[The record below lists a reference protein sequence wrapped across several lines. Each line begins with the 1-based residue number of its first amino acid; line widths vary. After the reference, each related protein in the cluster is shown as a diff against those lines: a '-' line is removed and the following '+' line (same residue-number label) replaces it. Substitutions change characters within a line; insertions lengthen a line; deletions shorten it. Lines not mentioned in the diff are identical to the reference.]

1 MITSPLIIKIR
12 TCCGFTLVEVLLA
25 LVILSIGVSSMM
37 IAMSQ
42 ALSVVRTAR
51 NREIAQNLLRRI
63 DLDFPIEK
71 IDYEERIESGEFDD
85 PEGYYWTREILLSTR
100 KKDGLFLTRTRIEWS
115 EQCDAF
121 EEVQLYTYAPEAE
134 SITSEYV
141 NGVTSHTQSKA
152 GFTLL
157 ELIVAITILTVAMS
171 IAFQA
176 FSSTLQKE
184 AVKLLKAFIMVTL
197 QAPVRISS

>member
-1 MITSPLIIKIR
+1 MKTSPLIKKKR
-12 TCCGFTLVEVLLA
+12 TCCGLTLVEVLLA

-85 PEGYYWTREILLSTR
+85 PEGYYWTREILLIDEEER
-100 KKDGLFLTRTRIEWS
+100 PGLFLTRTRIEWS
-115 EQCDAF
+115 ERGRDAF
-121 EEVQLYTYAPEAE
+121 EEVQLSLAHLKLKA
-134 SITSEYV
+134 SRVRYV
-141 NGVTSHTQSKA
+141 NGVTSHTLPIKS
-152 GFTLL
+152 
-157 ELIVAITILTVAMS
+157 
-171 IAFQA
+171 
-176 FSSTLQKE
+176 
-184 AVKLLKAFIMVTL
+184 
-197 QAPVRISS
+197 RIYTP

>member
-1 MITSPLIIKIR
+1 MKTSPLIKKKH
-12 TCCGFTLVEVLLA
+12 TCCGLTLVEVLLA

-85 PEGYYWTREILLSTR
+85 PEGYYWTREILLIDEEER
-100 KKDGLFLTRTRIEWS
+100 PGLFLTRTRIEWS
-115 EQCDAF
+115 DRGRDAF

-134 SITSEYV
+134 SITSE
-141 NGVTSHTQSKA
+141 
-152 GFTLL
+152 
-157 ELIVAITILTVAMS
+157 I
-171 IAFQA
+171 
-176 FSSTLQKE
+176 
-184 AVKLLKAFIMVTL
+184 
-197 QAPVRISS
+197 R

>member
-1 MITSPLIIKIR
+1 MKTSPLIKKKR
-12 TCCGFTLVEVLLA
+12 TCCGLTLIEVLLA

-85 PEGYYWTREILLSTR
+85 PEGYYWTREILLIDEEER
-100 KKDGLFLTRTRIEWS
+100 PGLFLTRTRIEWS
-115 EQCDAF
+115 ERGRDAY
-121 EEVQLYTYAPEAE
+121 EEVQLYAYAPEAE
-134 SITSEYV
+134 SITSE
-141 NGVTSHTQSKA
+141 
-152 GFTLL
+152 
-157 ELIVAITILTVAMS
+157 I
-171 IAFQA
+171 
-176 FSSTLQKE
+176 
-184 AVKLLKAFIMVTL
+184 
-197 QAPVRISS
+197 R

>member
-1 MITSPLIIKIR
+1 MKTSPLIKKKR
-12 TCCGFTLVEVLLA
+12 TCCGLTLVEVLLA

-71 IDYEERIESGEFDD
+71 IDYEEQIESGEFDD
-85 PEGYYWTREILLSTR
+85 SKGYYWTREILLIDEEER
-100 KKDGLFLTRTRIEWS
+100 PGLFLTRTRIEWS
-115 EQCDAF
+115 ERGRDAF

-134 SITSEYV
+134 SITSE
-141 NGVTSHTQSKA
+141 
-152 GFTLL
+152 
-157 ELIVAITILTVAMS
+157 I
-171 IAFQA
+171 
-176 FSSTLQKE
+176 
-184 AVKLLKAFIMVTL
+184 
-197 QAPVRISS
+197 R

>member
-1 MITSPLIIKIR
+1 MKTFRLIKKKR
-12 TCCGFTLVEVLLA
+12 TCSGLTLVEVLLA

-71 IDYEERIESGEFDD
+71 IDYEERIESGEYDD
-85 PEGYYWTREILLSTR
+85 PEGYYWTREIFLIDEEE
-100 KKDGLFLTRTRIEWS
+100 KPGLFLTRTRIEWS
-115 EQCDAF
+115 ERGRDAF

-134 SITSEYV
+134 SITSE
-141 NGVTSHTQSKA
+141 
-152 GFTLL
+152 
-157 ELIVAITILTVAMS
+157 I
-171 IAFQA
+171 
-176 FSSTLQKE
+176 
-184 AVKLLKAFIMVTL
+184 
-197 QAPVRISS
+197 R

>member
-1 MITSPLIIKIR
+1 MKTSPLIKKKR
-12 TCCGFTLVEVLLA
+12 TCCGLTLIEVLLA
-25 LVILSIGVSSMM
+25 LVILSTGVSSMM

-85 PEGYYWTREILLSTR
+85 PEGYYWTREILLIDEEER
-100 KKDGLFLTRTRIEWS
+100 PGLFLTRTRIEWS
-115 EQCDAF
+115 ERGRDAY

-134 SITSEYV
+134 SITSE
-141 NGVTSHTQSKA
+141 
-152 GFTLL
+152 
-157 ELIVAITILTVAMS
+157 I
-171 IAFQA
+171 
-176 FSSTLQKE
+176 
-184 AVKLLKAFIMVTL
+184 
-197 QAPVRISS
+197 R

>member
-1 MITSPLIIKIR
+1 MPMKTSPLIKKR
-12 TCCGFTLVEVLLA
+12 TCCGLTLVVLLA

-85 PEGYYWTREILLSTR
+85 PEGYYWTREILLIDEEER
-100 KKDGLFLTRTRIEWS
+100 PGLFLTRTRIEWS
-115 EQCDAF
+115 ERGRDAF

-134 SITSEYV
+134 SISE
-141 NGVTSHTQSKA
+141 
-152 GFTLL
+152 
-157 ELIVAITILTVAMS
+157 
-171 IAFQA
+171 
-176 FSSTLQKE
+176 
-184 AVKLLKAFIMVTL
+184 
-197 QAPVRISS
+197 